1 MTIISTS
8 DAELVTHDETVPKNS
23 TIDIRSVKSATNKD
37 NYIRPGTFIKMSD
50 WDRYAST
57 VLSESFKSAGLGPT
71 TATVSNFLSR
81 LDRHGTALI
90 PANTLNYGYTFI
102 TRPRLNMSEGN
113 LRQHPILSTLLSQD
127 PASVGFMIRM
137 LLDTRMHRGKNIVY
151 AAAGGGK
158 QNISIKNFVDKE
170 LELLST
176 MANNSPLLDRNNP
189 FFTPLCNGLKGIS
202 GWPDFNLVEETTE
215 GDFHSGDFTFI
226 KGSDMNNKTQE
237 LSLEFKDVQGS
248 VLLAIFYY
256 WCLYMALQAKG
267 VVMAYGDDI
276 YLQRLNYTVSIY
288 RFVTDPSRKHIVW
301 WAKATGCFPKSVP
314 VGALFNVNQGEV
326 TISSASNFSVPFVA
340 NDIKYNDPGILL
352 DFNYL
357 MKKYCPGIEEK
368 YNSLTRKW
376 EDSSEYVQ
384 LPTNAVTDTIS
395 SAYNFMGLPYINGL
409 HTGEF
414 QMAWKVK
421 PSALRDDRN
430 IPSINGTDSELYKA
444 EQEVLSSKNGYIK
457 NKSVPDGYVWND
469 RLDPQ

>member
-8 DAELVTHDETVPKNS
+8 DAEQVTHDENTPASS
-23 TIDIRSVKSATNKD
+23 TLNIRAVKSAEVKD

-50 WDRYAST
+50 WDKYAST

-81 LDRHGTALI
+81 LDRHGTALL

-102 TRPRLNMSEGN
+102 TRPRLNMTEGN
-113 LRQHPILSTLLSQD
+113 LRQHPVLATLLNNN
-127 PASVGFMIRM
+127 PNSVGFMIRM
-137 LLDTRMHRGKNIVY
+137 LLDTRMHRGKAIRYGNTGTGLQMNS
-151 AAAGGGK
+151 GGRLDTEAY
-158 QNISIKNFVDKE
+158 F
-170 LELLST
+170 LSDL
-176 MANNSPLLDRNNP
+176 ASRSSLLDNHNP

-314 VGALFNVNQGEV
+314 VGALFNVNQGDV
-326 TISSASNFSVPFVA
+326 TISSATNFSIPFVA
-340 NDIKYNDPGILL
+340 NDIKYNDPDILL

-357 MKKYCPGIEEK
+357 MEKYAPGINEV
-368 YNSLTRKW
+368 YNEATKSWVDTGTYT
-376 EDSSEYVQ
+376 S
-384 LPTNAVTDTIS
+384 LPTNAITDTIS
-395 SAYNFMGLPYINGL
+395 SSYNFMGLPYISGL
-409 HTGEF
+409 HTGNYE
-414 QMAWKVK
+414 MAWKAK
-421 PSALRDDRN
+421 PADITGDRN
-430 IPSINGTDSELYKA
+430 VPSISGADSQLSKA
-444 EQEVLSSKNGYIK
+444 ENDIISSKEGYIR
-457 NKSVPDGYVWND
+457 NKSISDGYNWND

>member
-8 DAELVTHDETVPKNS
+8 DAEQVTHDENTPVSN
-23 TIDIRSVKSATNKD
+23 TIDIRAVKSSEVKD
-37 NYIRPGTFIKMSD
+37 NYIRPGTFIKMAD
-50 WDRYAST
+50 WDKYAAT

-81 LDRHGTALI
+81 LDRHGTALL

-113 LRQHPILSTLLSQD
+113 LRQHPVLATLLNNS
-127 PASVGFMIRM
+127 PNSVGFMIRM
-137 LLDTRMHRGKNIVY
+137 LLDTRLHRGKRIRYGASGTGLHTN
-151 AAAGGGK
+151 
-158 QNISIKNFVDKE
+158 SSEPLDKE
-170 LELLST
+170 AYFLSDL
-176 MANNSPLLDRNNP
+176 AKQSSLLDSRNP

-248 VLLAIFYY
+248 ILLAIFYY

-314 VGALFNVNQGEV
+314 VGALFNVNQGDV
-326 TISSASNFSVPFVA
+326 TISSATNFSVPFVA
-340 NDIKYNDPGILL
+340 NDIKYNDPDILL

-357 MKKYCPGIEEK
+357 MEKYCPGISEI
-368 YNSLTRKW
+368 YNSDTKTW
-376 EDSSEYVQ
+376 VDTGTYTK
-384 LPTNAVTDTIS
+384 LPTNSVTDTIS
-395 SAYNFMGLPYINGL
+395 SSYNFMGLPYISGL
-409 HTGEF
+409 HTGNFE
-414 QMAWKVK
+414 MSWKAK
-421 PSALRDDRN
+421 PADITSDRN
-430 IPSINGTDSELYKA
+430 VPSINGTDSKLIKA
-444 EQEVLSSKNGYIK
+444 ENNIISAKNGYIR
-457 NKSVPDGYVWND
+457 NKSISDGYNWED
-469 RLDPQ
+469 RLNPQ